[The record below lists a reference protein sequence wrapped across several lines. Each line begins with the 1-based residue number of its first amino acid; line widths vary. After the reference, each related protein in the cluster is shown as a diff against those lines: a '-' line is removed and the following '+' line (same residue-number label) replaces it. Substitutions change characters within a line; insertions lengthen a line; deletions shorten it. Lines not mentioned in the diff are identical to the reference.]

1 MDTPFLTNTTGTYA
15 ELFVESMPDMVWV
28 KDVDGTFLVCNAVV
42 ERLFGVSREV
52 IIGKTDY
59 DFVDSALADTFRAN
73 DLAALNS
80 NSPHTNQEWLTF
92 ADNGERRLVE
102 TKKTPLRDKN
112 GNVLGVLGVARD
124 ITEYYTAVRNQ
135 EALSRSLKLIGRCN
149 HAMTHAV
156 DEQTL
161 LFDICQLVVDVGGYQ
176 IACVGFGD
184 ANDEKSVSIVA
195 WSHASS
201 EFAKEIRASW
211 GDGEFAGGTVGSAI
225 REGATAVNNDFRT
238 NQAMQPWRALAEE
251 HGLRSS
257 IAIPLV
263 ANGAVFGALIICSAS
278 PDAFAAEE
286 ETLLEDMAA
295 DLAFGVQT
303 LRARRE
309 RDSAKQQLEFLAHHD
324 SLTGTPNRVK
334 LREHFR
340 GIAHQS
346 QGTGVSVAVLLLDLD
361 NFKFVNDSLG
371 HDCGDRLL
379 IEVTRKL
386 ERHVRGAGTVYRYGG
401 DEFVVLLYPVS
412 SREVLA
418 RYMHNLLASF
428 AMPLTVDDY
437 AIDSTLSVG
446 VSLFPAHSSHLDEL
460 LRFADTALQK
470 AKQSGKNTFHLFSD
484 ALRSDELELVRL
496 RSELRAAI
504 RNAEL
509 LLFYQPKVELTN
521 GRIVGAEA
529 LLRWRH
535 PQRGLLTPGTFIPL
549 AERTGIIVEL
559 GDWAIDEACR
569 QLAAWLSEG
578 FSPIRIAV
586 NVSALQV
593 RRGNLLLSVTTAL
606 RRWRAPAENLELEF
620 TESVLLDDVD
630 NVIALIS
637 SLRLLGVKVSID
649 DFGTGYSSLAYL
661 KNLPFDGLKVDQTF
675 VSDMTEDPSS
685 LAIVKTIV
693 QLGRNLNMMVT
704 AEGVEAPE
712 QLKTLR
718 DLGCT
723 EIQGYLVSRP
733 LSAEDFERF
742 LRKAESVFPVKLEQ
756 PLTGDGLSLR

>member
-1 MDTPFLTNTTGTYA
+1 M
-15 ELFVESMPDMVWV
+15 
-28 KDVDGTFLVCNAVV
+28 
-42 ERLFGVSREV
+42 
-52 IIGKTDY
+52 
-59 DFVDSALADTFRAN
+59 
-73 DLAALNS
+73 
-80 NSPHTNQEWLTF
+80 
-92 ADNGERRLVE
+92 
-102 TKKTPLRDKN
+102 
-112 GNVLGVLGVARD
+112 
-124 ITEYYTAVRNQ
+124 
-135 EALSRSLKLIGRCN
+135 
-149 HAMTHAV
+149 
-156 DEQTL
+156 
-161 LFDICQLVVDVGGYQ
+161 
-176 IACVGFGD
+176 
-184 ANDEKSVSIVA
+184 
-195 WSHASS
+195 
-201 EFAKEIRASW
+201 
-211 GDGEFAGGTVGSAI
+211 
-225 REGATAVNNDFRT
+225 
-238 NQAMQPWRALAEE
+238 
-251 HGLRSS
+251 
-257 IAIPLV
+257 
-263 ANGAVFGALIICSAS
+263 
-278 PDAFAAEE
+278 
-286 ETLLEDMAA
+286 
-295 DLAFGVQT
+295 
-303 LRARRE
+303 
-309 RDSAKQQLEFLAHHD
+309 
-324 SLTGTPNRVK
+324 
-334 LREHFR
+334 
-340 GIAHQS
+340 
-346 QGTGVSVAVLLLDLD
+346 
-361 NFKFVNDSLG
+361 
-371 HDCGDRLL
+371 
-379 IEVTRKL
+379 
-386 ERHVRGAGTVYRYGG
+386 
-401 DEFVVLLYPVS
+401 
-412 SREVLA
+412 
-418 RYMHNLLASF
+418 
-428 AMPLTVDDY
+428 
-437 AIDSTLSVG
+437 
-446 VSLFPAHSSHLDEL
+446 
-460 LRFADTALQK
+460 
-470 AKQSGKNTFHLFSD
+470 FSD

-630 NVIALIS
+630 NVIASIS

-733 LSAEDFERF
+733 LSADDFERF
-742 LRKAESVFPVKLEQ
+742 LRKAESAFPVKLEQ
-756 PLTGDGLSLR
+756 PLAGDGLSLR